1 MKREGEEVE
10 CWEKCHE
17 TTVVFNRCGLT
28 GPVCVLW
35 KFEIQ
40 VKCMNEKKKKV
51 KNTRHGVYFFKKSV

>member
-17 TTVVFNRCGLT
+17 TAVVSNRCGLT
-28 GPVCVLW
+28 GPVVF

-51 KNTRHGVYFFKKSV
+51 KNTRHGVYFYKKNV